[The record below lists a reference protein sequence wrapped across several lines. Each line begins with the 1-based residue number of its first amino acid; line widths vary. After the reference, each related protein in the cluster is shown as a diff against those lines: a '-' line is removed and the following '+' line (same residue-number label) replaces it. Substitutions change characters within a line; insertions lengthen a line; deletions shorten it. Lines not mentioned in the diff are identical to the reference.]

1 MFLVFN
7 LLWTQLE
14 ASRSRTLWKRVC
26 HSRLKAFLSWCR
38 DDVPSDCRNFGSMI
52 PFPFAVS
59 PFSTTLFPLFF
70 VCVIF
75 MCGAVH
81 GWCRANQ
88 QQNGPNKKVN
98 FREKE
103 KQILDKILGPTHYDR
118 RIRPSA
124 VNGTGLPSI
133 RFFFFSFL
141 PIRVCVINSVY
152 SCRCRRSHHRR
163 HQPHVSWHLRH
174 QRQQNG
180 KYGTHHSLQVA
191 IYLVCLCIVCESE
204 PQLLFIYRNLYNS
217 RHCSILVCI

>member
-1 MFLVFN
+1 MFLVLN

-133 RFFFFSFL
+133 RFFLFFFFL
-141 PIRVCVINSVY
+141 FFPFVCV
-152 SCRCRRSHHRR
+152 
-163 HQPHVSWHLRH
+163 
-174 QRQQNG
+174 
-180 KYGTHHSLQVA
+180 
-191 IYLVCLCIVCESE
+191 
-204 PQLLFIYRNLYNS
+204 
-217 RHCSILVCI
+217 